1 MPSIHAISASWERM
15 VSKKPDLIDRL
26 IERDRVSPRFS
37 SFARGVT
44 RFRRIGNFAF
54 QPVVSRK

>member
-1 MPSIHAISASWERM
+1 M
-15 VSKKPDLIDRL
+15 VSKKHDLIDRL

-54 QPVVSRK
+54 QPERVIGPPSCDTAQLGFQT